1 MKNYFTLLLLSGMSL
16 FAQQKSTGVLNLNA
30 NMTAKI
36 DLDQATSLVTI
47 TITNPTSS
55 WFGLGFNSTATIAG
69 NGMPAT
75 VDCVVMRSATNLS
88 DSRTRVSGSGNPDVD
103 PIQDWTIV
111 SNSAPGVTRTIVAT
125 RPFNTGDSNDL
136 VFDYNATSLN
146 LIYASPA
153 SGNFTLVYH
162 GSSPN
167 RGSLSAPLTTLG
179 VEDFSLN
186 ATQIYPNP
194 SKGDFVVKTKSGLDK
209 INVYSH
215 VGAFVKTININSLD
229 AVELNIGDLSSGV
242 YLLELVNKGDKSWKK
257 VVLE

>member
-1 MKNYFTLLLLSGMSL
+1 MSL
-16 FAQQKSTGVLNLNA
+16 FAQQKSTGDIILTRSGVANGITCNLTLDNA
-30 NMTAKI
+30 ISK
-36 DLDQATSLVTI
+36 ATLVVQG
-47 TITNPTSS
+47 PSDR
-55 WFGLGFNSTATIAG
+55 WFGVGIGTLVVQGF
-69 NGMPAT
+69 GMSSGDAL
-75 VDCVVMRSATNLS
+75 VYS
-88 DSRTRVSGSGNPDVD
+88 DLTTPKFTDRKFQGTSQPTTDVS
-103 PIQDWTIV
+103 QDWTIV
-111 SNSAPGVTRTIVAT
+111 TNTVSGLTRTVTAT
-125 RPFNTGDSNDL
+125 RDLTNSDSGSANGDDFQMPYATTNSINFAA
-136 VFDYNATSLN
+136 VRPGSMTNNVGSGHGGSANAAYFAN
-146 LIYASPA
+146 
-153 SGNFTLVYH
+153 
-162 GSSPN
+162 
-167 RGSLSAPLTTLG
+167 APLTTLG